1 MTNFSLYIKFFIYEI
16 YYFFKISK
24 YIKMVQDYGLKN
36 LLKKLLFNS
45 IIEPKNSHVMQYLKE
60 NKIQWD
66 KINSSGKKKS
76 IMITGFVH
84 LPIYY
89 MMSSLIGKL
98 LQEKFKSDIVCILE
112 EGDYYGESIYR
123 SFNIKNFVYLKHGSF
138 FNRLLKFK
146 KSIKILSK
154 MRNIDEFLNYR
165 VGSVYF
171 GKIVYDHFLR
181 HTGNCSTDTFDF
193 KIHYLFS
200 KALDLDDSFKKI
212 IKDNNFKY
220 CVQSEQQFIPGAIV
234 YQNCLEKKIKIFSR
248 NKGPNL
254 VTITKFSNENEIF
267 TPVDKIDYKFF
278 YKFFRKYKKK
288 ASLLGAKIIQ
298 NRINGKDN
306 FSQKAWGIKNTYRN
320 SISFKG
326 LKKIY
331 KWKNNNPVVCIFS
344 HLFVDGNFSEGRRLF
359 KDNLTW
365 LKSTLEIIKDYNH
378 INWIIK
384 PHPLEHEYPKTSTTT
399 VQEVLRY
406 EKKYNHIRLFD
417 NRLSNRELSK
427 NIISTVSSHGTVSLE
442 YACLGIPSIVCGNTK
457 YSKLGFLNDAKTI
470 NQYKKMLNNVD
481 KLKPLNK
488 KQIMKANVWVYIGGK
503 LVLVDNELIPNNVT
517 NQAKLPYY
525 AKKDFWLAAIK
536 KQKRFNFEKSYFKKM
551 FFEQLSHNRV
561 NIINYKFIEKDFK
574 TKSKF
579 NSF

>member
-200 KALDLDDSFKKI
+200 KA
-212 IKDNNFKY
+212 
-220 CVQSEQQFIPGAIV
+220 
-234 YQNCLEKKIKIFSR
+234 
-248 NKGPNL
+248 
-254 VTITKFSNENEIF
+254 
-267 TPVDKIDYKFF
+267 
-278 YKFFRKYKKK
+278 
-288 ASLLGAKIIQ
+288 AS
-298 NRINGKDN
+298 
-306 FSQKAWGIKNTYRN
+306 T
-320 SISFKG
+320 
-326 LKKIY
+326 
-331 KWKNNNPVVCIFS
+331 
-344 HLFVDGNFSEGRRLF
+344 
-359 KDNLTW
+359 
-365 LKSTLEIIKDYNH
+365 
-378 INWIIK
+378 
-384 PHPLEHEYPKTSTTT
+384 
-399 VQEVLRY
+399 
-406 EKKYNHIRLFD
+406 
-417 NRLSNRELSK
+417 
-427 NIISTVSSHGTVSLE
+427 
-442 YACLGIPSIVCGNTK
+442 
-457 YSKLGFLNDAKTI
+457 
-470 NQYKKMLNNVD
+470 
-481 KLKPLNK
+481 
-488 KQIMKANVWVYIGGK
+488 
-503 LVLVDNELIPNNVT
+503 
-517 NQAKLPYY
+517 
-525 AKKDFWLAAIK
+525 
-536 KQKRFNFEKSYFKKM
+536 
-551 FFEQLSHNRV
+551 
-561 NIINYKFIEKDFK
+561 
-574 TKSKF
+574 
-579 NSF
+579 

>member
-1 MTNFSLYIKFFIYEI
+1 
-16 YYFFKISK
+16 
-24 YIKMVQDYGLKN
+24 MVESFGLKN
-36 LLKKLLFNS
+36 LCKKMLFNS
-45 IIEPKNSHVMQYLKE
+45 TIVPKNIYIKQYLKE
-60 NKIQWD
+60 NKFQWD
-66 KINSSGKKKS
+66 KINFNSKKKN

-89 MMSSLIGKL
+89 MMGSLIGKL

-112 EGDYYGESIYR
+112 EGDYFGESIYR
-123 SFNIKNFVYLKHGSF
+123 SYNINNFIYLKPGSF
-138 FNRLLKFK
+138 FHRFLKFR

-154 MRNIDEFLNYR
+154 MRDIDEFLNFK

-181 HTGNCSTDTFDF
+181 HTGNCSTNTFDF

-200 KALDLDDSFKKI
+200 KALDLDSSFKKI
-212 IKDNNFKY
+212 IKNNKFKY
-220 CVQSEQQFIPGAIV
+220 CVQSEQQFIPGAIA

-254 VTITKFSNENEIF
+254 VTITKFSNINEIF

-278 YKFFRKYKKK
+278 NKFFKKYERK

-298 NRINGKDN
+298 DRIIGRDN
-306 FSQKAWGIKNTYRN
+306 FSQKAWGIKNVTKK
-320 SISFKG
+320 SISFKN
-326 LKKIY
+326 LRKKY
-331 KWKNNNPVVCIFS
+331 KWNNNNPVVCIFG

-378 INWIIK
+378 VNWIVK
-384 PHPLEHEYPKTSTTT
+384 PHPLEHEYPNASTTT
-399 VQEVLRY
+399 VKEVLKY

-417 NRLSNRELSK
+417 NKLSSRELSK

-442 YACLGIPSIVCGNTK
+442 YACLGIPSIVCGQTK
-457 YSKLGFLNDAKTI
+457 YTKLGFLNDAKTLR
-470 NQYKKMLNNVD
+470 QYKKMLCNINR
-481 KLKPLNK
+481 LKRLNK
-488 KQIMKANVWVYIGGK
+488 KQISKARVWVYIGGK
-503 LVLVDNELIPNNVT
+503 LVLVDNEIIPNNIT

-525 AKKDFWLAAIK
+525 SKKNFWLEAIK
-536 KQKRFNFEKSYFKKM
+536 KQKKFNFKKSFFKKM
-551 FFEQLSHNRV
+551 FFEQLKYNRI
-561 NIINYKFIEKDFK
+561 NIINYKFLKDDLK
-574 TKSKF
+574 KK
-579 NSF
+579 